1 MNPQDVIALTPPGL
15 CHSSL
20 AVAACRA
27 GARGFVD
34 LEDAARPDIAL
45 AAMARLHRYVD
56 GRFGI
61 KIGRHDGAL
70 VKHLVANPPSG
81 LAWILLAGGGSPDL
95 ERWIGFFRERHI
107 GVFLEAVSL
116 AEAQG
121 AEALGADGLIL
132 KGQEAGGRV
141 GTETAFILMQRWLAY
156 RRDADHA
163 ALPVQMAGTT
173 LGI

>member
-45 AAMARLHRYVD
+45 AAMARLNRYVD

-95 ERWIGFFRERHI
+95 ETRLGLFRE
-107 GVFLEAVSL
+107 GPTGAVLEVVRL
-116 AEAQG
+116 PEAAG
-121 AEALGADGLIL
+121 PRAHGGDGLI
-132 KGQEAGGRV
+132 
-141 GTETAFILMQRWLAY
+141 
-156 RRDADHA
+156 
-163 ALPVQMAGTT
+163 
-173 LGI
+173 